1 MDLTSFT
8 NQKPKEEIKSEII
21 VDNNDVTITKIG
33 EEVEFNFKNK
43 SAIKKYQDFIFFS
56 PTNCEVVD
64 NTQDAQK
71 FFRKSLEDGVEGL
84 MFKSL
89 TSGYKP
95 GLRTGNMAKLKETKE
110 DIDVVIL
117 GAEHGKGK
125 RAGYYSS
132 FLVAVKNDD
141 EMCDEEDRFLAI
153 GKVSSG
159 IKEIADDG
167 EGATMQN
174 LTRLLEPLKLSEEK
188 EMTYFTPQVV
198 IQVRYQEIQKSPT
211 YSSGYALRF
220 PRIINLREDKLID
233 EINSV
238 EDVGRFIS

>member
-21 VDNNDVTITKIG
+21 VDNKDVTITKIG
-33 EEVEFNFKNK
+33 DEVEFNFKNK
-43 SAIKKYQDFIFFS
+43 QAIKKYQDFVFFS
-56 PTNCEVVD
+56 PTNCEVID
-64 NTQDAQK
+64 NKDDAHK
-71 FFRKSLEDGVEGL
+71 FFRKSLDDGVEGL

-89 TSGYKP
+89 KSGYKP

-141 EMCDEEDRFLAI
+141 EMCDEQDRFLAI

-159 IKEIADDG
+159 IKELADDG
-167 EGATMQN
+167 QGATMQN
-174 LTRLLEPLKLSEEK
+174 LTRLLEPLKTHEDK
-188 EMTYFTPQVV
+188 ELTYFEPKII

-220 PRIINLREDKLID
+220 PRIIDLREDKLLD

-238 EDVGRFIS
+238 DDVGRFIS

>member
-8 NQKPKEEIKSEII
+8 NIKPKNEETKII
-21 VDNNDVTITKIG
+21 IDNKDVTITQIG
-33 EEVEFNFKNK
+33 NEVEFIFKNK
-43 SAIKKYQDFIFFS
+43 QAIKKYQDFVFFS
-56 PTNCEVVD
+56 PTNCEEID
-64 NTQDAQK
+64 NIEDAQK
-71 FFRKSLEDGVEGL
+71 FFRKSLDEGVEGL
-84 MFKSL
+84 MFKSK

-132 FLVAVKNDD
+132 FLVGVKNDD
-141 EMCDEEDRFLAI
+141 EFADEDERFLSI

-159 IKEIADDG
+159 IKELADDG
-167 EGATMQN
+167 QGATMQN
-174 LTRLLEPLKLSEEK
+174 LTRLLKPLKLHEDK
-188 EMTYFTPQVV
+188 EMTYFEPQVI

-220 PRIINLREDKLID
+220 PRIIDLREDKLID

>member
-8 NQKPKEEIKSEII
+8 NQKLKKEIKSEIV

-33 EEVEFNFKNK
+33 DEVEFIFKNK
-43 SAIKKYQDFIFFS
+43 GTIKKYQDFIFFS
-56 PTNCEVVD
+56 PTNCEVID
-64 NTQDAQK
+64 NKGDAQK
-71 FFRKSLEDGVEGL
+71 FFRKSLDDGVEGL

-141 EMCDEEDRFLAI
+141 ELCEQEDRFLTI

-167 EGATMQN
+167 QGATMQN
-174 LTRLLEPLKLSEEK
+174 LTRLLKPLKLSEEK
-188 EMTYFTPQVV
+188 EMTYFTPQII
-198 IQVRYQEIQKSPT
+198 IQVRYQEIQKSIT

-220 PRIINLREDKLID
+220 PRIIDLREDKLIE

-238 EDVGRFIS
+238 EDVGRFII